1 MDYDINNNLIVQERE
16 EILSAYAS
24 REWIYEYLYQ
34 NSELVTVNRYFTYS
48 TTSSYDTVFNH
59 FTYLNGD
66 ILTDTAYINGIAGT
80 NEYIYNTMLVSNTA
94 FPKFNIWDCFE
105 GVAGIAP
112 NNSSCLNR
120 QPSEIIWD
128 YPTNSSPSSTL
139 FYYSILPA
147 TSIQEH
153 TTNKELLKVT
163 DILGREVNEKRNT
176 PLFYIYND
184 GTVEK
189 KIIIE

>member
-1 MDYDINNNLIVQERE
+1 
-16 EILSAYAS
+16 
-24 REWIYEYLYQ
+24 
-34 NSELVTVNRYFTYS
+34 
-48 TTSSYDTVFNH
+48 
-59 FTYLNGD
+59 
-66 ILTDTAYINGIAGT
+66 
-80 NEYIYNTMLVSNTA
+80 MLVSNTA
-94 FPKFNIWDCFE
+94 FPKFNIWDCIE
-105 GVAGIAP
+105 GVAGITP
-112 NNSSCLNR
+112 NNYSCLNR

-128 YPTNSSPSSTL
+128 YPNNSSTISTL

-163 DILGREVNEKRNT
+163 DILGREVNKKRNT
-176 PLFYIYND
+176 TLFYIYND